1 VAHLNLM
8 VLSAP
13 APRTPTVMV
22 VEDDDIIRL
31 TTADFLESCGYIVLQ
46 AASVTAAKRW
56 FDSHAIDLVF
66 TDIEMPGGLNGID
79 LAEWVQTNYP
89 NIPVIVTSG
98 VAAHAAFGLAPMI
111 KKPYALEELQS
122 RIQSALAQEY

>member
-1 VAHLNLM
+1 MVHPSLM
-8 VLSAP
+8 VLSAQP
-13 APRTPTVMV
+13 PKTAIVLL

-46 AASVTAAKRW
+46 AASVVAAKRW
-56 FDSHAIDLVF
+56 FDSHAVDLVF
-66 TDIEMPGGLNGID
+66 TDIEMPGDLNGID

-111 KKPYALEELQS
+111 KKPYVLEELQS